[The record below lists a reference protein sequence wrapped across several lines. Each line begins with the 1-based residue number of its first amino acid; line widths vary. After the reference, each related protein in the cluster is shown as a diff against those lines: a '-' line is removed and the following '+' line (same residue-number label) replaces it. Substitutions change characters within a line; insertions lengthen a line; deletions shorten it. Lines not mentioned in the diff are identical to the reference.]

1 MTHTHFFWGGGGVIF
16 YSDTFRVDSTRTH
29 SHWLGGGGGEVFFY
43 SDTFRVDSTRTH
55 SHGGGGG
62 FIVTPLELIV
72 QGLIPIDGGGGG
84 YL

>member
-1 MTHTHFFWGGGGVIF
+1 MTPLELIVQGLIPIDGGGG
-16 YSDTFRVDSTRTH
+16 
-29 SHWLGGGGGEVFFY
+29 VFFY

-55 SHGGGGG
+55 SHGGW

-84 YL
+84 GYL